1 MDKQYWNYIQL
12 ISWRK
17 SFVDAVGK
25 ILITVTAFVN
35 FTSRLTLFAVSVF
48 QSADEMK
55 NNKQTTRTLSLI
67 NDSSQ
72 IKLVFSLKKAAY

>member
-35 FTSRLTLFAVSVF
+35 FTSRLTLFAASVF
-48 QSADEMK
+48 
-55 NNKQTTRTLSLI
+55 LI
-67 NDSSQ
+67 CWRN
-72 IKLVFSLKKAAY
+72 